1 MTSER
6 GVVDNSQTPPSSRPG
21 EWQALHIFYSANSQ
35 PLLTDCVAPLVHDL
49 RSRGLLDMYFF
60 INYWMEGP
68 HVRLRLKPV
77 TDAAAPAVLAA
88 ADTAVRGFLSS
99 RPALFDYDQDLLKM
113 QDSLL
118 VTEYPDEQER
128 RRMYPD
134 GRVPVQ
140 DNNTFH
146 YRDYQPEYGRY
157 GGPVGVAIAER
168 HFEFSSDLVI
178 KLLQTA
184 NVHIRPVL
192 LGLAAQLMMISAST
206 FLRDTDSMMIFLKR
220 YQEYW
225 SSSFG
230 LDYWTSSPGTA
241 IDGTDLYRTCYDSM
255 KGELADRFIDTH
267 NTIQR
272 GKLDRLTGFRAVWAR
287 HWEGLREQ
295 VLEAGTA
302 GKLTFIKNGT
312 SRAPKVISN
321 PDPLLPHLLAS
332 YVHMTNNRLGLSI
345 SDEAYLSYVLAR
357 TLKDNMGDR
366 VLTS

>member
-1 MTSER
+1 MTFKL
-6 GVVDNSQTPPSSRPG
+6 GVVDDPQVPPASRPG
-21 EWQALHIFYSANSQ
+21 DWQALHIFYSANSQ

-68 HVRLRLKPV
+68 HVRLRLKPA
-77 TDAAAPAVLAA
+77 TEAAVPAVRAA
-88 ADTAVRGFLSS
+88 ADTALGDFLSS
-99 RPALFDYDQDLLKM
+99 RPALFDYDQDLLKI
-113 QDSLL
+113 QDGLL

-157 GGPVGVAIAER
+157 GGPVGVALAER

-178 KLLQTA
+178 KLLQTM

-192 LGLAAQLMMISAST
+192 LGLAAQLMMISTST
-206 FLRDTDSMMIFLKR
+206 FLRDTDFIVRFLER
-220 YQEYW
+220 YREYW

-230 LDYWTSSPGTA
+230 LDYWSSSSDTVADGTA
-241 IDGTDLYRTCYDSM
+241 LYQTCYDSM
-255 KGELADRFIDTH
+255 KDELAARFIDTH
-267 NTIQR
+267 DTIQR
-272 GKLDRLTGFRAVWAR
+272 GQLDHLTGFRAVWAR
-287 HWEGLREQ
+287 HWETLREQ
-295 VLEAGTA
+295 VLDVGTA

-312 SRAPKVISN
+312 SRAPKVISK

-345 SDEAYLSYVLAR
+345 ADEAYLSYVLAR
-357 TLKDNMGDR
+357 TLQDNTGNR